1 MEKMFEESY
10 SRGMHGDGMGP
21 LTAEKMKNND
31 GTAVTVICITYG
43 HEKFIAQALD
53 SFVMQK
59 TNFKFKIF
67 VGEDCGPDR
76 TADIVREYA
85 ARYPEL
91 IVPFIREKNMGAQHN
106 LIDLCQRADSP
117 YLAFCEGDD
126 YWTDEY
132 KLQKQFDYMEEH
144 RKFPVCLMK
153 TEIAAPAD
161 WYLRS
166 WYKEVHGKLIIPDS
180 IPGFGM
186 QKEYSVSYYLNKNI
200 GHTSTFFFRWNYDL
214 QIPEKYYEGLIG
226 DAPLLLMQLGNQ
238 KIGFIPE
245 VASVYRINEGSVF
258 FNRDLDSLF
267 LKTRVSYV
275 HWMSYFRDFALQN
288 FKKYPITALENRIKL
303 ESANYLGK
311 LVQYNDTKK
320 IAEFFAKYPEAGRI
334 SLNAYLSFY
343 RDSRQ
348 MTNSWTWEGYKLI
361 ARNRYYRNLLR
372 PYVAGVQKWQKFKSP
387 VSLKLKHLVSMS
399 KHLVSLI
406 CYWLFTIIPKQNNI
420 WVFSGFAKKGYMD
433 NSKYL
438 YEWVVAHHPEIHAYW
453 LTLDNSVY
461 QKLKKEG
468 KPVLKFRT
476 KDCRRILSRAGV
488 AFTDHFI
495 MSDYENISGFNDRI
509 KVVQLW
515 HGVGLKAI
523 GNLKNTDIPGVMFS
537 DDMLVQSGDNFG
549 IRLLKRLRYFR
560 HAYFREKFERYFLLV
575 CPGEERV
582 LQIADPWH
590 IPREHCMFSGH
601 PRNIFL
607 HQLQECRETSPV
619 KILYAPTYRWNANT
633 EKSIIHTLIE
643 AFPLIEKCME
653 DINGQFMIRLHPHT
667 WRNYSPQIQAA
678 MADYPRI
685 SYDREKDVYTTLG
698 TYSVMISDYSSI
710 AYDFVLLN
718 RPIVFYCPDLQDF
731 MKQEDDLNYDYME
744 YSPGPKTATWEET
757 MERVR
762 EYVHRPE
769 KDSAWRCRIRD
780 EFYRMDVNDVNNS
793 ERIVQEVK
801 RRLGMK
807 ERNV

>member
-126 YWTDEY
+126 YWIDEY

-144 RKFPVCLMK
+144 KNIPICVTK
-153 TEIAAPAD
+153 TRVDAPQDWHLRNWYRENKNHEII
-161 WYLRS
+161 L
-166 WYKEVHGKLIIPDS
+166 PDG
-180 IPGFGM
+180 IPGI
-186 QKEYSVSYYLNKNI
+186 KEKASGLYTSVERLNNNI

-214 QIPEKYYEGLIG
+214 KIPDWYYEGDAG
-226 DAPLLLMQLGNQ
+226 DIPLLLMQLGANQ
-238 KIGFIPE
+238 IYLLPA
-245 VASVYRINEGSVF
+245 VTSVYRINSGSVF
-258 FNRDLDSLF
+258 FWKGENQQEFF
-267 LKTRVSYV
+267 LKTRISCYI
-275 HWMSYFRDFALQN
+275 HWMIHFWEFAKMN
-288 FKKYPITALENRIKL
+288 FPQYPLVPLENLIKQ
-303 ESANYLGK
+303 ESANYLNACVA
-311 LVQYNDTKK
+311 LNRTDL

-372 PYVAGVQKWQKFKSP
+372 PYAAGVKKWE
-387 VSLKLKHLVSMS
+387 KLKTPGKLKI
-399 KHLVSLI
+399 KHLISFI
-406 CYWLFTIIPKQNNI
+406 CYWLFTIIPKKNNI

-438 YEWVVAHHPEIHAYW
+438 YEWIAAHHPEIHAYW
-453 LTLDNSVY
+453 LTLDDSVY

-476 KDCRRILSRAGV
+476 KDCCRILSRAGV

-607 HQLQECRETSPV
+607 HQLQECRDTSPV

-667 WRNYSPQIQAA
+667 WRNYSSRIQAA

-780 EFYRMDVNDVNNS
+780 EFYRMDVNDANNS

-801 RRLGMK
+801 SRLGMK
-807 ERNV
+807 EKNV